1 MAYSSQ
7 VSLTLALLL
16 AAAPSWQPA
25 PAPPPTPW
33 ARAGA
38 RGWAACEDLGRQA
51 AALRG
56 GTAPRADPGNEDASV
71 WLERA
76 QRCPAVPD
84 VIVYAAQL
92 ELASAGDIGALLEPE
107 ASIGR
112 VVDDHRERIERALRW
127 LDAALRECARRRE
140 SPPRETRFLRAYA
153 LVTLGRPEAAELAL
167 AKASAAAE
175 VEGWRIAR
183 MGAAIALL
191 QGELERAMALAQRAS
206 IDAPLEDRTIT
217 RYVRALVLDRSGA
230 IAAAR
235 SELQELRADA
245 GHVIARRATESLLPV
260 HERLYLRAL
269 DHQVGD
275 EEASAIRLWDAYLSR
290 PEPEEPERVLARR
303 HRSELQPRPA
313 PVR

>member
-1 MAYSSQ
+1 
-7 VSLTLALLL
+7 VSLALALLL
-16 AAAPSWQPA
+16 AVGPARVAPWQPA

-51 AALRG
+51 AGLRG
-56 GTAPRADPGNEDASV
+56 GTAPRADPGTEEPSV
-71 WLERA
+71 WIERA

-92 ELASAGDIGALLEPE
+92 ELANAGDVGAVLEPD
-107 ASIGR
+107 ASLGS
-112 VVDDHRERIERALRW
+112 VVTDHRSRIERALGW
-127 LDAALRECARRRE
+127 LDHALEECARRRE
-140 SPPRETRFLRAYA
+140 TPPRETRFLRAYA
-153 LVTLGRPEAAELAL
+153 LVTLGRASEAEVAL
-167 AKASAAAE
+167 TKASAAAE
-175 VEGWRIAR
+175 VEGWRVAR
-183 MGAAIALL
+183 MGAAIALIR
-191 QGELERAMALAQRAS
+191 GDLERAMALAHRAF

-217 RYVRALVLDRSGA
+217 RYIRALVLDRSGA

-235 SELQELRADA
+235 TELGELRADA
-245 GHVIARRATESLLPV
+245 GHVIGRRATESLLPV

-269 DHQVGD
+269 DDQVGGED
-275 EEASAIRLWDAYLSR
+275 TSALRLWDAYLSR

-303 HRSELQPRPA
+303 HRAELQPRGA